1 MKRALLLLFM
11 MTVAQ
16 AEEVNCL
23 RAYLDTKRAIREMRT
38 NVKWGRDINDEFE
51 IFQKFSEELKQC
63 PQYKSDKNL
72 KVSDNEIAGW
82 RKHIHAYD
90 RSADI
95 SETQCKEIKLNTVNM
110 PKKRNQGPLNWCFAF
125 SAADLLSYHEQT
137 PLSPYD
143 IALQNHNNDE
153 IRQMAIDAKIK
164 DLTQAGGWPA
174 HAIVNALLSDKG
186 VCLEEE
192 VFASYE
198 EHELSTLIKDLA
210 DPKKDFITILCE
222 QTLGSQQPLVS
233 LPPKIIDILNKL
245 SGDKK
250 VAALMD
256 LTCKRHKF
264 QNQYST
270 YSLTNDNI
278 PSEKLMGNVD
288 ALLRKGLP
296 VSIGYPAE
304 LLDSGLNF
312 VGKKADHASTVIG
325 RKFNKKTGECEY
337 LIRNSWGSKDVCQ
350 RTATIRCEEGNFWV
364 PRTALKN
371 NLFEIM
377 WIEKKRK

>member
-1 MKRALLLLFM
+1 MKGLLLILF
-11 MTVAQ
+11 TITFAQ

-23 RAYLDTKRAIREMRT
+23 RAYLDTKRAIREMRSS
-38 NVKWGRDINDEFE
+38 VKWGRDINDEFE
-51 IFQKFSEELKQC
+51 IFEKFSEELKQC
-63 PQYKSDKNL
+63 PQYKHDKAL

-90 RSADI
+90 DSANLN
-95 SETQCKEIKLNTVNM
+95 ETQCKELKINTENM
-110 PKKRNQGPLNWCFAF
+110 PKKRHQGPLNWCFAF

-174 HAIVNALLSDKG
+174 LATVNVLLSNKG
-186 VCLEEE
+186 VCMEEE
-192 VFASYE
+192 VFSSYDE
-198 EHELSTLIKDLA
+198 LELSTLIKDLA
-210 DPKKDFITILCE
+210 DPKKDFISILCE
-222 QTLGSQQPLVS
+222 LTLRSQQPIVS
-233 LPPKIIDILNKL
+233 LPPEIVTILNKL
-245 SGDKK
+245 SADKK

-256 LTCKRHKF
+256 LTCKRHQF
-264 QNQYST
+264 RNQYST
-270 YSLTNDNI
+270 YSLTNEKI
-278 PSEKLMGNVD
+278 PSEKLLGNVD

-296 VSIGYPAE
+296 VSIGYPAT

-312 VGKKADHASTVIG
+312 VGKKADHASTIIG
-325 RKFNKKTGECEY
+325 RKFNKTTGQCEY

-350 RTATIRCEEGNFWV
+350 RTATIRCENGNFWV

-377 WIEKKRK
+377 WIEKKKK